1 MDSSITDKY
10 KQTVMDKA
18 PTDSHDLAQ
27 ESVAN
32 IDPQLK
38 DGDRYIDHN
47 TLQAATSGW
56 NSETATPIQLSAGIR
71 NGDFWTLIRRF
82 NKQIFHVKRIDK
94 QPLSNLDM
102 NIAAGEDITAE
113 KVQAHAER
121 FYMTVVLLMN
131 LSSGEFSQ
139 EEEDSVGPE
148 HVVQDVS
155 DVVNADQSGGK
166 NHDRTKEPVARAVHS
181 FHTRSALHIFPEL
194 IDTYERLGNA
204 LSPTSPFPIHRPRL
218 IMATCLLPLLMISCF
233 GSCYGV
239 MKVLGL
245 FAGAVFFGKPIIE
258 RGVSIID
265 DRCPDWRRHTEMRN
279 SILRGVPTNAQIAIT
294 LLRTGENNKTPQPP
308 PPPSHGP
315 PNVHLNVDDYDL
327 AHLGASQEDTKM
339 AINPVSDEEY
349 SKQTYERQEEGEP
362 STTRRIAK
370 RIKRTTKDGIQAIN
384 KIAKAAEPSNSGH
397 LQGEQSALKTYNT
410 GY

>member
-1 MDSSITDKY
+1 
-10 KQTVMDKA
+10 
-18 PTDSHDLAQ
+18 
-27 ESVAN
+27 
-32 IDPQLK
+32 
-38 DGDRYIDHN
+38 
-47 TLQAATSGW
+47 
-56 NSETATPIQLSAGIR
+56 
-71 NGDFWTLIRRF
+71 
-82 NKQIFHVKRIDK
+82 
-94 QPLSNLDM
+94 M
-102 NIAAGEDITAE
+102 NI
-113 KVQAHAER
+113 
-121 FYMTVVLLMN
+121 
-131 LSSGEFSQ
+131 SSGEFSQ

-233 GSCYGV
+233 SSCYGV

-265 DRCPDWRRHTEMRN
+265 YRCPDWRRHTEMRN

-327 AHLGASQEDTKM
+327 AHLGT
-339 AINPVSDEEY
+339 
-349 SKQTYERQEEGEP
+349 
-362 STTRRIAK
+362 
-370 RIKRTTKDGIQAIN
+370 
-384 KIAKAAEPSNSGH
+384 
-397 LQGEQSALKTYNT
+397 LKNFICYRLMEADLSLDRCF
-410 GY
+410 